1 MFVIPIEDSL
11 VYVEPIYLEATSGS
25 LPEVKRVIIY
35 YNDRIAYEET
45 LADALDV
52 MFGTGAG
59 AGLNG
64 DIEEPE
70 QPVGDE
76 DEVVDTI
83 EDLIRKAVESYN
95 KAIEAQ
101 QKGDWASYGR
111 YLNDLDFYLNEL
123 VRGRGEETLPAP
135 VDLDPDIIEE

>member
-1 MFVIPIEDSL
+1 M
-11 VYVEPIYLEATSGS
+11 
-25 LPEVKRVIIY
+25 PEVKRVIIY

-101 QKGDWASYGR
+101 QKAIG
-111 YLNDLDFYLNEL
+111 LHTE
-123 VRGRGEETLPAP
+123 
-135 VDLDPDIIEE
+135 DI